1 MGSEISLKRLFF
13 VTLIT
18 ALAGT
23 GALAVLA
30 LLSGDLSEGNERVIA
45 TSGLVAL
52 ASLMAMP
59 AGILIERALAPLV
72 AWGTLALVGVAFLY
86 TMALL
91 WGVTE
96 TWKPLVGLSTVAA
109 AASQTAALTALTNG
123 RDRGFLYV
131 AATGLA
137 FFAAV
142 LLGWM
147 VWEDEYELWH
157 VLGAVVVADVVC
169 ALIQPLVR
177 RLRALPAAPSSEPAT
192 GYRVVFAL
200 DSEPDLDQLEA
211 ARDALAAA
219 GARLETIERPA

>member
-1 MGSEISLKRLFF
+1 MESFPSLKRLFF

-18 ALAGT
+18 ALTGT

-30 LLSGDLSEGNERVIA
+30 LLSGDLSEGNWRVIA

-59 AGILIERALAPLV
+59 AGILIERALAPFV
-72 AWGTLALVGVAFLY
+72 AWGTLALVGAAFFY
-86 TMALL
+86 SMALV

-96 TWKPLVGLSTVAA
+96 TFEPLVGVAAVAA

-123 RDRGFLYV
+123 PHGGFLYV
-131 AATGLA
+131 AATALA
-137 FFAAV
+137 FFAAI

-147 VWEDEYELWH
+147 ALEGEYELWH

-177 RLRALPAAPSSEPAT
+177 RLRALPAAEPT
-192 GYRVVFAL
+192 NGYRVIFAL